1 MRAIIKLGDVAIF
14 VFQGIIG
21 IFSNLFSKNKLIKRG
36 YIEQLYSFGVRSFP
50 MVFIVAVFTGMVLI
64 IQLVPEFKN
73 FGAESFTGGAISLAI
88 FRELGPTLTAI
99 IIAGR
104 VGSAITAELGSMKVT
119 EQISALE
126 VMAVNP
132 ITYLVS
138 PRIFSG
144 LVMLPALTIIADF
157 LGVFGGYFIAVYKM
171 GLVSGVYFANMEL
184 LVTMKD
190 IFGGLIK
197 SFVFGI
203 IITSVACYKG
213 MSVKGGSEGVGIATT
228 KSVVLSIMLIL
239 IFNFFLSYMIFGS
252 N

>member
-1 MRAIIKLGDVAIF
+1 MKALIKLGDVAFF
-14 VFQGIIG
+14 VIHGIMG
-21 IFSNLFSKNKLIKRG
+21 IFGNIFSKNKLVKRA
-36 YIEQLYSFGVRSFP
+36 YIEQLYSFGVSSFP

-64 IQLVPEFKN
+64 IQLVPEFKK

-104 VGSAITAELGSMKVT
+104 IGSAITAELGSMKVT

-132 ITYLVS
+132 ISYLVS

-144 LVMLPALTIIADF
+144 IIMLPILTIIADF
-157 LGVFGGYFIAVYKM
+157 LGVFGGYFIGVYKM
-171 GLVSGVYFANMEL
+171 QLVSGVYFSNMEL
-184 LVTMKD
+184 LVTIRD
-190 IFGGLIK
+190 EFGGLIK

-203 IITSVACYKG
+203 IITTVACYKG
-213 MSVKGGSEGVGIATT
+213 MNVKGGSEGVGKATT

-239 IFNFFLSYMIFGS
+239 IFDFFLSYLIFV
-252 N
+252 NV